1 MNLAAFLFYLFA
13 SLGILSALMVIRS
26 ENPVHS
32 VLFLILTFFNA
43 AGLLLLLEVEFLAMV
58 FVVVYVGA
66 IAVLFLFVV
75 MMLDIKIHRQ
85 SEDFF
90 RYLPIGGLI
99 GIVFLLEIFLVLN
112 GDYIPLVQG
121 EMYGSSYIQWTE
133 RVDFLSNI
141 EVIGQLLYTFYFY
154 YFLVASLILL
164 VAMVGAIVLTMQT
177 NHTIR
182 RQQIYQQVSR
192 SFERAIFLISEKD
205 KIEQSTLESAPG
217 GGCYK

>member
-1 MNLAAFLFYLFA
+1 MSFELFLFYLFA
-13 SLGILSALMVIRS
+13 SLAVVSALMVIRS

-75 MMLDIKIHRQ
+75 MMLNIKVNR
-85 SEDFF
+85 EAEELF

-99 GIVFLLEIFLVLN
+99 GTVFLLEIFLVVD
-112 GDYIPLVQG
+112 GDFVPLLDLAT
-121 EMYGSSYIQWTE
+121 EAPTYIQWAAN
-133 RVDFLSNI
+133 VDSISNI
-141 EVIGQLLYTFYFY
+141 EAIGQTLYTYYFY
-154 YFLVASLILL
+154 YFLVAGLILL
-164 VAMVGAIVLTMQT
+164 VSMIGAIVLTMQT
-177 NHTIR
+177 NHNIR

-192 SFERAIFLISEKD
+192 DFERAVFLTTKHTS
-205 KIEQSTLESAPG
+205 
-217 GGCYK
+217 